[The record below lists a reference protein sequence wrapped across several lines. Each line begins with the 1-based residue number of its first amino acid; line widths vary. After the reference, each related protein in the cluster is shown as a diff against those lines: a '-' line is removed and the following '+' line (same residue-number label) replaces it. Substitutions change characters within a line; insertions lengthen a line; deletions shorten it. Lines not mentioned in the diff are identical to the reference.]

1 MKQNQK
7 TNGWKRLWLRP
18 LPLPVMWEHFMIV
31 WKMRLRAFL
40 CKDAKEWED
49 ALRKVIE
56 DSEYRKKIVEN
67 AYLKCKEN
75 YTTFRTGLRLA
86 KLYEEE
92 KSTNYVFVLPGLEI
106 SGGIKVALRHA
117 AMLQKKGNKYP
128 YSH

>member
-1 MKQNQK
+1 M
-7 TNGWKRLWLRP
+7 
-18 LPLPVMWEHFMIV
+18 
-31 WKMRLRAFL
+31 
-40 CKDAKEWED
+40 ED

-117 AMLQKKGNKYP
+117 AMLQKKRERSIYI
-128 YSH
+128 YIRQ

>member
-1 MKQNQK
+1 MQ
-7 TNGWKRLWLRP
+7 R
-18 LPLPVMWEHFMIV
+18 
-31 WKMRLRAFL
+31 
-40 CKDAKEWED
+40 CKEWED

-92 KSTNYVFVLPGLEI
+92 KKYELCIRTA
-106 SGGIKVALRHA
+106 GIRNQRWYQSCITTCGDA
-117 AMLQKKGNKYP
+117 AKKGNEVSIFTLDSNEKMV
-128 YSH
+128 